1 RCRKLL
7 WVALKPSLFLS
18 LLHTDLYGQV
28 FVFPKESAD
37 AHVIL
42 NMNNNGPLQTFTV
55 CLRYF
60 TDLTRPYSLFSYAT
74 RASDNEILLFKEKP
88 GELSLF
94 VRGEVVTFKVPEGTG
109 TSTGWVH
116 VCASWESATGI
127 AELWVNGSPLPRK
140 GLKKGYSVSN
150 QGVIV
155 LGQEQDSFGGGFDAK
170 QSFVGEIADVYMWDR
185 ATPTAAM
192 QAANDD
198 SQLPTSSV
206 GWSSLQY
213 QIKGYVVL
221 KPVLA

>member
-1 RCRKLL
+1 MEKLQL
-7 WVALKPSLFLS
+7 WFLILAGLSGALTQS
-18 LLHTDLYGQV
+18 DLYGQV

-42 NMNNNGPLQTFTV
+42 NMNNSGPLQTVTV

-74 RASDNEILLFKEKP
+74 RARDNEILLFKEKP
-88 GELSLF
+88 GELRLF
-94 VRGEVVTFKVPEGTG
+94 VGGEVVTFKVPEGTG
-109 TSTGWVH
+109 TSTEWVH

-170 QSFVGEIADVYMWDR
+170 QSFTGEIADVYMWDH
-185 ATPTAAM
+185 ATPTAVM

-198 SQLPTSSV
+198 SQLPTSIV
-206 GWSSLQY
+206 GWGNLHY

-221 KPVLA
+221 KPMLA

>member
-1 RCRKLL
+1 MEKVQLWLL
-7 WVALKPSLFLS
+7 ILAGLS
-18 LLHTDLYGQV
+18 GAVTQSDLYGQV

-42 NMNNNGPLQTFTV
+42 NMNNSGPLQTFTV

-60 TDLTRPYSLFSYAT
+60 TDLTRSYSLFSYAT
-74 RASDNEILLFKEKP
+74 RARDNEILLFKEKP
-88 GELSLF
+88 GELILH
-94 VRGEVVTFKVPEGTG
+94 VGGDLVTFKVPEGRD

-150 QGVIV
+150 QGVII

-192 QAANDD
+192 QAANDN
-198 SQLPTSSV
+198 SQLPTSIV
-206 GWSSLQY
+206 GWGSLQY

-221 KPVLA
+221 KPTLA